1 MILFET
7 MTNKDNIK
15 HLTCVMIYIF
25 TMYITVVLKHFTFL
39 GWQHDNTI
47 ATGSMIMK
55 KFRLNTSTKLTVQ
68 QEFQLVCFSDEKFF
82 FQIGFHHLRW
92 FQSYSN
98 YGYYLAGDL
107 GFAAMSF
114 LILLGSLV
122 DINIVLVA
130 KLINRP
136 LAFSIILAC
145 LIVFIKTILLCET
158 SSLHTWLL

>member
-1 MILFET
+1 MIK
-7 MTNKDNIK
+7 KDNSK

-25 TMYITVVLKHFTFL
+25 TIHITVVLKHFTFL

-47 ATGSMIMK
+47 TTGSMIMK
-55 KFRLNTSTKLTVQ
+55 KCRLNRSTKQTVQ
-68 QEFQLVCFSDEKFF
+68 QEFQLVCFSDQKFF

-107 GFAAMSF
+107 GLDVMSF
-114 LILLGSLV
+114 FAKLGSLV

-136 LAFSIILAC
+136 LAVCIILAC
-145 LIVFIKTILLCET
+145 LMLFIKTIRLWET